1 MYVKTALVLLIAWLF
16 GILGVYNIG
25 TPVHILLLLGLLFL
39 LVAFVD
45 RRRMV

>member
-1 MYVKTALVLLIAWLF
+1 MYLKTALVLLIAWIL
-16 GILGVYNIG
+16 GILGVYNVG
-25 TPVHILLLLGLLFL
+25 TPVHMLLLLGLLFL